1 VLAVKSFNTKI
12 LNIHILV
19 KRIRNYIVMNSIDT
33 IEVIPFSTRT
43 CKYYIN
49 GGERHL
55 CNYDKLRKMLFDSSP
70 TLVYDIIYYLD
81 RKMSFLLDV
90 KNKKIYE
97 IKPDEAIVEAQMRE
111 EVFYLKNPVVEI
123 EVDKHQ
129 IKGVKYLQNLQN
141 KVLNYNKRRNEDEQ
155 HHK

>member
-1 VLAVKSFNTKI
+1 
-12 LNIHILV
+12 
-19 KRIRNYIVMNSIDT
+19 
-33 IEVIPFSTRT
+33 
-43 CKYYIN
+43 
-49 GGERHL
+49 
-55 CNYDKLRKMLFDSSP
+55 
-70 TLVYDIIYYLD
+70 LD